1 MKPRSR
7 RSDLFG
13 PVAGEPAELCER
25 LQAELEPRA
34 EAVILHVYG
43 EADAYT
49 QPRWRRV
56 LDIALAEAG
65 PNGRLVVDLSGIQ
78 FLGCRPI
85 LDLAERAQQ
94 GAARGVRISVFN
106 PLPGVVDRV
115 VDIAGLSAWLPVHA
129 TLTEALAVSSA
140 VAPTRTVVP
149 VPGAR

>member
-1 MKPRSR
+1 MKPRFR
-7 RSDLFG
+7 RGDLFG

-56 LDIALAEAG
+56 LDTALAEAG
-65 PNGRLVVDLSGIQ
+65 PNRRLVVDLSGIQ

-94 GAARGVRISVFN
+94 GAARGVQISVFN

-115 VDIAGLSAWLPVHA
+115 VGIAGLSAWLPVHA
-129 TLTEALAVSSA
+129 TVAEALAVSSA